1 MMEQGSNQ
9 MLSNTEQCAIDR
21 ATYRNADKFIEPVL
35 LLMFGF
41 GIFLAFFYDTW
52 FIAVSVGG
60 LCLAAYFITKKLLPQ
75 SNLYQYVTSA
85 IFAVFAAQYIYQM
98 HGMAEMHFWVF
109 ISSTILIL
117 YQNWRLQLPLILLVV
132 VHHGTFAY
140 LQYAGVEGVYFTQLA
155 FMDLTTFIFHGVL
168 AACVC
173 LVSGIWSETIYQRT
187 IQDALNYKALASM
200 KAELEQNAESMKEL
214 NEELYATNEQI
225 QQKNEQLQASE
236 EQLMESAE
244 ELRVINE
251 NLNTLVDERT
261 QKLLTQNETLL
272 HHSFIHGHKVRSPLA
287 RIQGLVNL
295 INLEVELQDR
305 GKDLLHHLTLSANE
319 LEAIL
324 TEVGGKLDNAE
335 FRDNRSPKE
344 DKG

>member
-1 MMEQGSNQ
+1 MEQYNKQ
-9 MLSNTEQCAIDR
+9 ELSKADQCAIDR
-21 ATYRNADKFIEPVL
+21 ATYRNADKFIEPLL

-60 LCLAAYFITKKLLPQ
+60 LCIAAYFITKKLLPQ
-75 SNLYQYVTSA
+75 SNLYQYVTST
-85 IFAVFAAQYIYQM
+85 IFAIFAAQYIYQM

-132 VHHGTFAY
+132 VHHATFAY

-173 LVSGIWSETIYQRT
+173 LVSGIWSETIHQRT

-214 NEELYATNEQI
+214 NEELHATNEEI

-261 QKLLTQNETLL
+261 QKLLAQNETLS

-295 INLEVELQDR
+295 INLEVELQER
-305 GKDLLHHLTLSANE
+305 GKDLLYHLNLSANE

-324 TEVGGKLDNAE
+324 AEVGGKLDNAE
-335 FRDNRSPKE
+335 FKDERSKDE
-344 DKG
+344 DRE

>member
-1 MMEQGSNQ
+1 MREYNKQA
-9 MLSNTEQCAIDR
+9 LSRAEQCAIDR
-21 ATYRNADKFIEPVL
+21 ETYGNANRFIEPVL
-35 LLMFGF
+35 FLMFGF

-52 FIAVSVGG
+52 LIAFSVGG
-60 LCLAAYFITKKLLPQ
+60 ICLTAYFLTKMLLPQ
-75 SNLYQYVTSA
+75 SNLYQYVTST
-85 IFAVFAAQYIYQM
+85 IFAIFAAQYIYQM

-132 VHHGTFAY
+132 VHHAAFAY
-140 LQYAGVEGVYFTQLA
+140 LQYTGVEGVYFTQLA
-155 FMDLTTFIFHGVL
+155 FMDLTTFVFHGVL

-173 LVSGIWSETIYQRT
+173 LVSGIWSETIHKRT
-187 IQDALNYKALASM
+187 LQDALNYKALASM
-200 KAELEQNAESMKEL
+200 KAELEQNAESMREL

-251 NLNTLVDERT
+251 NLNSLVEERT

-295 INLEVELQDR
+295 INLEGELKEK
-305 GKDLLHHLTLSANE
+305 GKDILHHLNLSANE
-319 LEAIL
+319 LENIL
-324 TEVGGKLDNAE
+324 NEVGGKLDNAE
-335 FRDNRSPKE
+335 FKDNRPA
-344 DKG
+344 GGV

>member
-1 MMEQGSNQ
+1 MMEKYGSKTLTREEN
-9 MLSNTEQCAIDR
+9 CAIDR
-21 ATYRNADKFIEPVL
+21 ETYSKADKFIEPL
-35 LLMFGF
+35 LFAMFGF

-52 FIAVSVGG
+52 FIALSVGS
-60 LCLAAYFITKKLLPQ
+60 LCLTAYFITKKLLPK
-75 SNLYQYVTSA
+75 SNLYQYVTST
-85 IFAVFAAQYIYQM
+85 IFAIFAAQYIYQM

-132 VHHGTFAY
+132 IHHGTFAY
-140 LQYAGVEGVYFTQLA
+140 LQYTGVEGVYFTQLD

-173 LVSGIWSETIYQRT
+173 LISGIWSETIHQRT
-187 IQDALNYKALASM
+187 IQDALNYKSLASM
-200 KAELEQNAESMKEL
+200 KTELEQNAEAMKEL
-214 NEELYATNEQI
+214 NEELYATNEEI

-236 EQLMESAE
+236 EQLLESAE

-251 NLNTLVDERT
+251 NLNTLVEERT
-261 QKLLTQNETLL
+261 QKLLAQNETLL

-295 INLEVELQDR
+295 INLEGDLKDK
-305 GKDLLHHLTLSANE
+305 GKDLLYHLNLSANE
-319 LEAIL
+319 LDAIL
-324 TEVGGKLDNAE
+324 NEVGGKLDNAE
-335 FRDNRSPKE
+335 FKDSRSA
-344 DKG
+344 DKK

>member
-1 MMEQGSNQ
+1 MTEQYATRI
-9 MLSNTEQCAIDR
+9 LTKAEQCAIDR
-21 ATYRNADKFIEPVL
+21 ETYGKADRFIEPL
-35 LLMFGF
+35 LWLMFGF
-41 GIFLAFFYDTW
+41 GMFLAFFYETW
-52 FIAVSVGG
+52 FIAVSIGG
-60 LCLAAYFITKKLLPQ
+60 LCLVAYFITKKLLSQ
-75 SNLYQYVTSA
+75 STLYQYVTSA
-85 IFAVFAAQYIYQM
+85 IFAIFAAQYIYQM

-132 VHHGTFAY
+132 IHHGTFAY

-187 IQDALNYKALASM
+187 LQDALNYKALAGM
-200 KAELEQNAESMKEL
+200 KAKLEQNAESMKEL
-214 NEELYATNEQI
+214 NEELSATNEEI

-236 EQLMESAE
+236 EQLLESAE

-251 NLNTLVDERT
+251 NLNTLVEERT
-261 QKLLTQNETLL
+261 QKLLTQNETLS

-295 INLEVELQDR
+295 INMEVELKEKE
-305 GKDLLHHLTLSANE
+305 KDILYHLNLSANE

-324 TEVGGKLDNAE
+324 NEVGGKLDRAE
-335 FRDNRSPKE
+335 FKDIGTPGK
-344 DKG
+344 KKQ

>member
-1 MMEQGSNQ
+1 MTEPYNKQALSKAEQH
-9 MLSNTEQCAIDR
+9 AIDR
-21 ATYRNADKFIEPVL
+21 ATNSNADKFIEPVL
-35 LLMFGF
+35 FLMFGF

-52 FIAVSVGG
+52 LIAVSVGSI
-60 LCLAAYFITKKLLPQ
+60 CLAAYFLARKLLPQ

-85 IFAVFAAQYIYQM
+85 IFAIFAAQYIYQM

-109 ISSTILIL
+109 ISATILIL

-132 VHHGTFAY
+132 IHHGTFAY
-140 LQYAGVEGVYFTQLA
+140 LQYIGVEGIYFTQLA
-155 FMDLTTFIFHGVL
+155 FMNLTTFLFHGVL

-173 LVSGIWSETIYQRT
+173 LVSGIWSETIHQRT
-187 IQDALNYKALASM
+187 LQDAINYKALASM

-214 NEELYATNEQI
+214 NEELYATNEEI

-251 NLNTLVDERT
+251 NLNTLVEQRT
-261 QKLLTQNETLL
+261 QKLIAQNETLS

-295 INLEVELQDR
+295 INLEVEMKEK
-305 GKDLLHHLTLSANE
+305 GKELLYHLNLSANE
-319 LEAIL
+319 LDSIL
-324 TEVGGKLDNAE
+324 NEVGGKLDNAE
-335 FRDNRSPKE
+335 FIEHPGS
-344 DKG
+344 DKHRE